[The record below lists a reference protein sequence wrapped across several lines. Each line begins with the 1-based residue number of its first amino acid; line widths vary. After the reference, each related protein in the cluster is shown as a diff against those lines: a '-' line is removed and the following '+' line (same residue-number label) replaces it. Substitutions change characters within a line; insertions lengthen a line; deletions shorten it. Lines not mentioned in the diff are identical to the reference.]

1 MKNYNPAFT
10 LIELLIV
17 IVIIIILTGIGIP
30 ISVAYINERQVYNA
44 ATQVQQDILL
54 IQNKAITYSSS
65 GNRFVMRFY
74 LASNTFAYQTTE
86 NAPALLSSNPTP
98 GSGIVVRKMPS
109 TMGYPAYFGKND
121 PESIGIGT
129 PDIKISGATKI
140 TSDLVD
146 LYFDNQG
153 IPYWSINGGVNFS
166 SSAGYIILAN
176 SSLIK
181 QIEVSVSAIGRV
193 TIDWITK

>member
-1 MKNYNPAFT
+1 MKNYKPAFT
-10 LIELLIV
+10 LIELILV
-17 IVIIIILTGIGIP
+17 IVIIIILTGIAIP
-30 ISVAYINERQVYNA
+30 LSASYVNERQVYNA
-44 ATQVQQDILL
+44 AVQIQQDLL
-54 IQNKAITYSSS
+54 LVQNKAITYSSG
-65 GNRFVMRFY
+65 GNRFAMRFY

-86 NAPALLSSNPTP
+86 NAPALLSSNPTL
-98 GSGIVVRKMPS
+98 GSGIVVRNMPS
-109 TMGYPAYFGKND
+109 TIGFPAYFEETT

-140 TSDLVD
+140 TSGLVD

-153 IPYWSINGGVNFS
+153 IPYWSINGGNFS

-193 TIDWITK
+193 TIDWITR